1 MSYDSL
7 YPDIVAVLT
16 DVEQLHISFS
26 FYRTIK
32 NMRPPL
38 YVSNFHEELFA
49 SKWQSVPLICADLDY
64 FKN

>member
-32 NMRPPL
+32 NMRPSL
-38 YVSNFHEELFA
+38 YQCNFHEELSA
-49 SKWQSVPLICADLDY
+49 SKWHSVPLICADLDA